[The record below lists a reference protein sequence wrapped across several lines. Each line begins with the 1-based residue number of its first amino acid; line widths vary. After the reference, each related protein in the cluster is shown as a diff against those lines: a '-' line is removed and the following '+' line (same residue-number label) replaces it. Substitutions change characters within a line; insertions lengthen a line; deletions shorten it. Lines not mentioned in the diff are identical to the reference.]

1 MVDIILLKRSDLSDL
16 QLSYLLKF
24 RELQSAQM
32 FLLNKRF
39 REERISPFVFIDGLK
54 ECRWHSHNIFFILM
68 YKSVLHSVDL
78 WLFWWVCFVS
88 LRLCRSLCR
97 TAIQSLRF
105 YSEEE
110 QVRTF
115 PWQGFE
121 KKETMKYF
129 PGSRKTWD
137 GHKIRGGNRPSY
149 CFFHPTIGNLNT
161 FMSTVYLCICIV
173 FKSTYGR
180 KSADRTEPDFDVIS
194 CVLNILPGIHVFNQK
209 LIVEFDQWYIPPL
222 IFVVHFGKHR
232 WC

>member
-88 LRLCRSLCR
+88 LRLCRSLCQ

-121 KKETMKYF
+121 KKKRWNIFQDRERLEMATKSEA
-129 PGSRKTWD
+129 GID
-137 GHKIRGGNRPSY
+137 QAIA
-149 CFFHPTIGNLNT
+149 FFTQQL
-161 FMSTVYLCICIV
+161 
-173 FKSTYGR
+173 
-180 KSADRTEPDFDVIS
+180 
-194 CVLNILPGIHVFNQK
+194 GI
-209 LIVEFDQWYIPPL
+209 
-222 IFVVHFGKHR
+222 
-232 WC
+232 

>member
-1 MVDIILLKRSDLSDL
+1 MSLFCLTPALQVSVPDCNTKLAVLLGGGAGQNFSVT
-16 QLSYLLKF
+16 
-24 RELQSAQM
+24 
-32 FLLNKRF
+32 
-39 REERISPFVFIDGLK
+39 RI
-54 ECRWHSHNIFFILM
+54 W
-68 YKSVLHSVDL
+68 
-78 WLFWWVCFVS
+78 
-88 LRLCRSLCR
+88 
-97 TAIQSLRF
+97 
-105 YSEEE
+105 
-110 QVRTF
+110 
-115 PWQGFE
+115 

-161 FMSTVYLCICIV
+161 FMSTVYLRICIV
-173 FKSTYGR
+173 FKNTYGR

-222 IFVVHFGKHR
+222 IFVVNFGKHR